1 VAAPA
6 QSAESAKR
14 PAAEVPS
21 QILAASPILGVLAA
35 LAAIVDLLFNHG
47 IVRSLTDVL
56 DHPTH
61 LTLSNLGGFPRNL
74 AAVAGFVA
82 LAVAL
87 TQFLSA
93 PRKGRITRGMGLAG
107 FGGIFLP
114 IVAVATI
121 LPPEFLARRWV
132 YLIRFAVGAGYVL
145 TILIST
151 AGARRPGP
159 LGLRLATALL
169 AMGSLLSFTAMVF
182 IRVPAIAHTGFGA
195 STLVLMQ
202 RLAEAAWLSIPLAA
216 ASTIVPRPGRAGGTR
231 TNVAFAIGVASS
243 LMILAAGL
251 WARSFLGAAFST
263 VVYGVTDGELFIES
277 APSLYVV
284 VLAVGVGIAF
294 SAIAAR
300 DATVVQAGA
309 GVLLVLAGG
318 FTPAAPLRLLTFVL
332 GACLLTRASICLGE
346 RGILAR
352 HAAEHEKERASF
364 AELDRSL
371 SDAPDPAER
380 T

>member
-1 VAAPA
+1 MAAPA

-21 QILAASPILGVLAA
+21 QILAASPILGVLAG

-56 DHPTH
+56 DHPAH
-61 LTLSNLGGFPRNL
+61 LTLSNLGGLSRNL

-121 LPPEFLARRWV
+121 LPPEFLARRWT
-132 YLIRFAVGAGYVL
+132 YLIVFAVGAGNVL

-151 AGARRPGP
+151 TGARRPGP

-169 AMGSLLSFTAMVF
+169 VMGSLLSFTAIVLG
-182 IRVPAIAHTGFGA
+182 RLPAIAHTGFGA
-195 STLVLMQ
+195 STLVLMG
-202 RLAEAAWLSIPLAA
+202 RLGEAAWLSIPLAA
-216 ASTIVPRPGRAGGTR
+216 ASTIVPRPGKASGVR
-231 TNVAFAIGVASS
+231 TNVAFAVGVAST
-243 LMILAAGL
+243 LLVLAGGL
-251 WARSFLGAAFST
+251 WAHSVLGADFGT
-263 VVYGVTDGELFIES
+263 VVYGITGGELFIET
-277 APSLYVV
+277 APSLYVL
-284 VLAVGVGIAF
+284 VLALGVGIGF
-294 SAIAAR
+294 SALATGN
-300 DATVVQAGA
+300 ATVVQAGA
-309 GVLLVLAGG
+309 GVLLILAGG
-318 FTPAAPLRLLTFVL
+318 FTPAAPLRLLTLVL